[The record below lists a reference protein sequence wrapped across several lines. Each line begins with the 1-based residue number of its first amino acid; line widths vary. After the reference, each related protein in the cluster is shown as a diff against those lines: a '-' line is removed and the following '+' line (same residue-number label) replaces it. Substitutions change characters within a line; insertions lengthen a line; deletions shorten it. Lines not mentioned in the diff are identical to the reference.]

1 MFEVQSCISIERACM
16 FRLVRQ
22 ISLLIF
28 ALSVSIFAHSQSMK
42 VHFIDV
48 GQGAATLVEFPCAA
62 ILVDTGGEKNA
73 EFDSNSSLME
83 YLNAFFSGRP
93 DLKNTLHSV
102 ILTHPH
108 IDHTR
113 GVQSVLSKFKILN
126 GVTNGLDKGSG
137 KSGQVALNQK
147 IQDMEDSGASVGF
160 FTVWEKDIPSD
171 KGLTNQVI
179 DPVKCQAVD
188 PKITALWG
196 QVSSNSSWSASE
208 FSNANNHSVVLRI
221 DFGKSS
227 MLISGDLEL
236 KGIEELLR
244 KYENTNLLKT
254 NLLVVNHHGA
264 ANGTTDQFMKATSPS
279 IAVIQMGPA
288 GREVKWTAWDYG
300 HPRKSTVDTL
310 VDNVTGTRPTE
321 TVYVASKVHEFEPF
335 ELSRSIYGTGW
346 DGSIVL
352 EADTKGIWKPFGSDQ
367 GQDLVNINTA
377 DVSELVRLPLIGTS
391 RANAIV
397 EYRQKNG
404 PFKSVEDLMKVSRIK
419 SGTINALRNL
429 VKLSD

>member
-1 MFEVQSCISIERACM
+1 MFH
-16 FRLVRQ
+16 LVRQ
-22 ISLLIF
+22 IAILILSLS
-28 ALSVSIFAHSQSMK
+28 SVFSAHAQSMK

-73 EFDSNSSLME
+73 EFDSNSNLME
-83 YLNAFFSGRP
+83 YLSTFFSGRP
-93 DLKNTLHSV
+93 DLKNTLHSIV
-102 ILTHPH
+102 LTHPH

-147 IQDMEDSGASVGF
+147 IQDMEESGASVGF

-179 DPVKCQAVD
+179 DPVKCPTVD
-188 PKITALWG
+188 PKVTALWG
-196 QVSSNSSWSASE
+196 QVSPSGSWSGND

-236 KGIEELLR
+236 KGIEELLQ
-244 KYENTNLLKT
+244 KYSNSNLLKT
-254 NLLVVNHHGA
+254 DLLVVNHHGA
-264 ANGTTDQFMKATSPS
+264 ANGTTNQFMKATSPT
-279 IAVIQMGPA
+279 IAVIQMGPY
-288 GREVKWTAWDYG
+288 GREIKWTAWDYG

-310 VDNVTGTRPTE
+310 IENVSGTRPTE
-321 TVYVASKVHEFEPF
+321 TVFVATKVHEFEPV

-352 EADTKGIWKPFGSDQ
+352 EADTKGTWKPFGSDQ
-367 GQDLVNINTA
+367 GQELVNINTA
-377 DVSELVRLPLIGTS
+377 TVEELVRLPLIGTA

-397 EYRQKNG
+397 DYRTKSG
-404 PFKSVEDLMKVSRIK
+404 PFKSVDELMKVSKIK

-429 VKLSD
+429 VKTSD